1 MSDLSGLKTPK
12 VVQVTEFS
20 QNRSLIVLEPLERG
34 FGITLMNPIRR
45 IMLSSM
51 PGSAIVMMRIEG
63 MVDGYSVLEGVNEDA
78 LMIALNLKGVAIKIN
93 NADCADLFIVK
104 KGKGPVKASDIV
116 SNVDIEIANPD
127 HVIANITEPNKEL
140 NITCKAIK
148 SIGYVPADQINL
160 ESNDLVGG
168 VKLDANF
175 SPVVNLSM
183 RVEKMRVENKTD
195 LDRLVIDL
203 ETNGTLDP
211 EEAIRNVATIF
222 QHQLSA
228 FADLDAKVFL
238 EEKDEEV
245 EVHPMLSKVIED
257 LDLSVRAVNCLKAE
271 SIHWVGDLVK
281 RSEQDLLKTPN
292 LGKKSLSEIRAIL
305 AEHGLALGLR
315 IDDWKPPVGTSFDD

>member
-1 MSDLSGLKTPK
+1 MLDLSMIKTPK
-12 VVQVTEFS
+12 VVQITS
-20 QNRSLIVLEPLERG
+20 ISKNRSLVVLEPFERG
-34 FGITLMNPIRR
+34 FGATLMNPIRR

-51 PGSAIVMMRIEG
+51 TGAAIVMMRIDG

-93 NADCADLFIVK
+93 NADSADLSIIK
-104 KGKGPVKASDIV
+104 KGKGVVTAADIV
-116 SNVDIEIANPD
+116 SNVDIEIINPE
-127 HVIANITEPNKEL
+127 HVIATITEPNKEI

-148 SIGYVPADQINL
+148 GMGYVPADQL
-160 ESNDLVGG
+160 QLDFDDLVGG
-168 VKLDANF
+168 VKLDAKF

-195 LDRLVIDL
+195 LDRLIIDL

-222 QHQLSA
+222 QHQLAA
-228 FADLDAKVFL
+228 FADLDAKFFL
-238 EEKDEEV
+238 EDKAEET

-305 AEHGLALGLR
+305 SEHGLALGLR
-315 IDDWKPPVGTSFDD
+315 IDDWKPPVGSSFDE

>member
-12 VVQVTEFS
+12 VVQVTEVS

-93 NADCADLFIVK
+93 NADCADLSIVK

>member
-12 VVQVTEFS
+12 VVQVTEVS

-93 NADCADLFIVK
+93 NADCADLSIVK

-116 SNVDIEIANPD
+116 SNVDIEIANPE

>member
-12 VVQVTEFS
+12 VVQVTEVS
-20 QNRSLIVLEPLERG
+20 KNRSLIVLEPFERG
-34 FGITLMNPIRR
+34 FGTTLMNPIRR

-51 PGSAIVMMRIEG
+51 TGSAIVMMRIEG
-63 MVDGYSVLEGVNEDA
+63 MVDGYSVLEGINEDA

-93 NADCADLFIVK
+93 NAEFADLSIIK

-148 SIGYVPADQINL
+148 SIGYIPADQISL